1 GDTGTNMNL
10 SMTSGAKE
18 VKKASSEDISVVSQA
33 LSKGLLMGARGNS
46 GVILSQIFR
55 GFSQGIAQKST
66 LTTKDL
72 AEALNHGVD
81 TAYKAVMQ
89 PVEGTILTVAKDAA
103 HAAMENAQIETDIIA
118 LMEIVVTE
126 AKASLKRT
134 PELLPVL
141 KEVGVVDSG
150 GQGRVT
156 IYEGFLAALKGEE
169 LPEEIDTVDM
179 EDMVNAEHH
188 KIAQDFMDTS
198 DIEYGYC
205 TEFMV
210 KFDSDKLKEHPF
222 HEEQFREGLSQ
233 HGDSL
238 LVVADEDVVKVH
250 VHVEYPGTVLTMG
263 QEYGS

>member
-1 GDTGTNMNL
+1 EGGKTVKVQTLDGIMFTQMVRFGAHHLKNNAEVIDALNVFPVPDGDTGTNMNL

-81 TAYKAVMQ
+81 TAYKAVMK

-103 HAAMENAQIETDIIA
+103 DAAMENAQIETDIIA

-150 GQGRVT
+150 GQGLVT
-156 IYEGFLAALKGEE
+156 IYEGFLAALKGED

-179 EDMVNAEHH
+179 GEMIRAEHH

-198 DIEYGYC
+198 EIKYGYC
-205 TEFMV
+205 TEF
-210 KFDSDKLKEHPF
+210 
-222 HEEQFREGLSQ
+222 
-233 HGDSL
+233 
-238 LVVADEDVVKVH
+238 
-250 VHVEYPGTVLTMG
+250 
-263 QEYGS
+263 